1 MHTFFPGGLMIEDI
15 AQILWNLLLHFEVK
29 VPFQLAMQ
37 NPLNAPVVV
46 TRMDF
51 NIFYKGGST
60 N

>member
-1 MHTFFPGGLMIEDI
+1 MIEDI